1 MNRRGF
7 IAGTGLAATASLA
20 TALPKPAIAQDKIEW
35 KMVTSWL
42 KGMPGLGSSA
52 ERLADRIGKMSGGRL
67 TVRVYAAGELV
78 PATQCFDA
86 VSKGTAEIGHD
97 SAQYH
102 AEQTPAAGFF
112 AAVPFGLTAAE
123 FNGWINFGGG
133 QELWEELYDPFGVRP
148 FLAGNTG
155 VQMGGWYRKEITALK
170 DFKGLKICMSG
181 YGGEVLR
188 KFGATP
194 ISLPSG
200 EIFGNLQSG
209 AIDAAEWVGPYNDLS
224 LGLYKVTKLYYWP
237 GFHEPGSA
245 LQCIV
250 NKAKYNALPDDL
262 KQIVAAACAAENDIT
277 QAEYYGRSPAALATL
292 VSEYK
297 VQLKQYPRE
306 VLLAI
311 GTVAGETMQEILDNG
326 TDITKRVGE
335 SYFKF
340 RKLAL
345 QWNKVADS
353 AYASARAMKFDFPQG

>member
-7 IAGTGLAATASLA
+7 IAGTGLAATATLA
-20 TALPKPAIAQDKIEW
+20 STLAKPAISQDRTEW
-35 KMVTSWL
+35 KMVTSWP

-52 ERLADRIGKMSGGRL
+52 ERLADRIGKLSGGRL
-67 TVRVYAAGELV
+67 TVKVYAAGELV

-86 VSKGTAEIGHD
+86 VSKGTAEMGQD

-102 AEQTPAAGFF
+102 TDQAPAAGFF
-112 AAVPFGLTAAE
+112 GAVPFGLTGAE

-155 VQMGGWYRKEITALK
+155 VQMGGWYRKEIATLK
-170 DFKGLKICMSG
+170 DFGGLKICISG

-188 KFGATP
+188 KFGAIP
-194 ISLPSG
+194 VALPSG
-200 EIFGNLQSG
+200 EIFDNLQSG

-250 NKAKYNALPDDL
+250 NKAKYNALADDL

-297 VQLKQYPRE
+297 VKLMQYPRE

-311 GTVAGETMQEILDNG
+311 GTAAGETMQEIVDG
-326 TDITKRVGE
+326 GSDITKRVGA

-345 QWNKVADS
+345 QWNKVGDA